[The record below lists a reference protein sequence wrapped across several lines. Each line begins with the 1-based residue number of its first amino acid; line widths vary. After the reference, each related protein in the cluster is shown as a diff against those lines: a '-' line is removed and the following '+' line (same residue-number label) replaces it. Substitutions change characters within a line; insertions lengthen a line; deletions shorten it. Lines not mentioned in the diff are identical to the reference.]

1 MQTEINYKQLGKR
14 IQEKRK
20 DMGIMQ
26 KDMAVAIGTAFNH
39 LSDVERGA
47 KKPSLELL
55 MRISDY
61 LDTPVDYFL
70 MGNPPSCKSYAID
83 EDLSSLLVQC
93 TPQSLA
99 VVRELA
105 QSLLTYQDAISE
117 NTSQYSNAKE
127 KCCP

>member
-14 IQEKRK
+14 IQENRK

-39 LSDVERGA
+39 QSDVERGT

-55 MRISDY
+55 MRISAY

-70 MGNPPSCKSYAID
+70 MDNPHSCKSYAID
-83 EDLSSLLVQC
+83 KDLSFLLAQC
-93 TPQSLA
+93 TPQSLT
-99 VVRELA
+99 VIRELA
-105 QSLLTYQDAISE
+105 QSMLTYQNAISE
-117 NTSQYSNAKE
+117 NVSQYSNAKE
-127 KCCP
+127 KCCL

>member
-39 LSDVERGA
+39 LSDVERGT

-55 MRISDY
+55 MRISAY

-70 MGNPPSCKSYAID
+70 MQKSALKDWSWSTKNWQISWRMR
-83 EDLSSLLVQC
+83 LTLWS
-93 TPQSLA
+93 
-99 VVRELA
+99 REYTLWRY
-105 QSLLTYQDAISE
+105 S
-117 NTSQYSNAKE
+117 SNAGVN
-127 KCCP
+127 